1 MLYNEL
7 GKIPAV
13 SVDGLVLVD
22 AYSRKMVIY
31 TWLHF
36 WVFPS
41 VFWFCSCAP
50 YPFLEI
56 KMANCKRWLNSWSL
70 KMVVAWWFSCL
81 FFLFCKKNLHY
92 LCSFLRQRSL
102 AVENLEPPNR
112 KLMRAQILLWSFLH
126 ACLPTHIVA
135 VTSVCIIVLLEV
147 LMIS

>member
-13 SVDGLVLVD
+13 SVDGLVLVA

-56 KMANCKRWLNSWSL
+56 KMANCERWLNSCPL
-70 KMVVAWWFSCL
+70 KWWLHGDFL
-81 FFLFCKKNLHY
+81 VFFCFVKKTY